1 MHYSFESWRQKFSK
15 VICRIYIHVYSFSYI
30 YICIYTCMYICILK
44 WIEWQSQFLRM
55 LTWWLRTACVFE
67 FFQRWACNLKQYFTL
82 LQVVLC
88 ETTNEVTFEYIY
100 IHHVYIS
107 CKSTEIS
114 VDLPKFRSIYRN
126 FGRFTE
132 ISVDLHGM
140 YTWWLVRM
148 SVYGYIFTRLVRM
161 SVYSQDLWEYQYMD
175 TYYVKWLKRRLLRI
189 FFVYIYVYMYRY
201 I

>member
-15 VICRIYIHVYSFSYI
+15 ASCRIYIHVYSFSYI

-88 ETTNEVTFEYIY
+88 ETTNEVTFVYRY

-114 VDLPKFRSIYRN
+114 VDLPKFRSIYMVC
-126 FGRFTE
+126 
-132 ISVDLHGM
+132 IHDDLWECQYM
-140 YTWWLVRM
+140 DT
-148 SVYGYIFTRLVRM
+148 
-161 SVYSQDLWEYQYMD
+161 YSQDLWECQYTHKTCENISIWIHIM
-175 TYYVKWLKRRLLRI
+175 
-189 FFVYIYVYMYRY
+189 
-201 I
+201 